1 MMLWSNL
8 YCLPISANNNL
19 TSHNT
24 VIRSPA
30 LTQVTMNQVS
40 KTLWREIRLSMQVR
54 LILKSAIHAE
64 GHSILLLWKS
74 TPRFAKK
81 FLSKN
86 ARSSILK
93 SIEKQLMPAAKVLKI
108 KIMEDEPSNSLKL
121 LLRHRRKVRQ
131 LTACRSGRFKVCS
144 LDKPW
149 VQTLLHNLDN
159 RISTLLKYLASQLTT
174 E

>member
-1 MMLWSNL
+1 
-8 YCLPISANNNL
+8 
-19 TSHNT
+19 
-24 VIRSPA
+24 
-30 LTQVTMNQVS
+30 
-40 KTLWREIRLSMQVR
+40 
-54 LILKSAIHAE
+54 
-64 GHSILLLWKS
+64 
-74 TPRFAKK
+74 
-81 FLSKN
+81 LSKN
-86 ARSSILK
+86 ARSLILK
-93 SIEKQLMPAAKVLKI
+93 SIEKQRMPAAKVLKI

-131 LTACRSGRFKVCS
+131 LMACRSGRFKVCS